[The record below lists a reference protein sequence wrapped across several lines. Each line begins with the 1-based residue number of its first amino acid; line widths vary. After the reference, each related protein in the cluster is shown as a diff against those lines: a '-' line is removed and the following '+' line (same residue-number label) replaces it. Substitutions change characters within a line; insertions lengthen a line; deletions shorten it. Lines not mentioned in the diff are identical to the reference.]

1 MTSPAEI
8 ARLTEPTQSAS
19 RVLMVRPGSFGRN
32 DAAAETNAFMRPP
45 LREPDALADAA
56 RAEFDGLA
64 QALADAGVEVII
76 DDEPDLP
83 DSVFPNNWMT
93 FHQPVG
99 ADPVLITYPMATP
112 ARRLERRDSVVR
124 LIGSLDGRPV
134 RRIALE
140 HLEQRGEHLEG
151 TGSLVIDRVAGVA
164 FACISPRTTPGALDA
179 WEQATGIRVVRF
191 DAADADGV
199 PLYHTNVIMSMGRE
213 LVWLVADTVR
223 DAAQLDGLRREVER
237 LNKRVLDLEMPQMGA
252 MCANVL
258 ELETTKGEP
267 IIAMSSTA
275 WNAYTTAQ
283 KAQLESAARIVHAP
297 IPTIERVG
305 GGSVRCMIAEL
316 GRHVFTRPV

>member
-1 MTSPAEI
+1 MTSPADI
-8 ARLTEPTQSAS
+8 ARLTEPTQCAS

-64 QALADAGVEVII
+64 QALIDAGVEVIV
-76 DDEPDLP
+76 DEEPDLP

-93 FHQPVG
+93 FHQPAD

-112 ARRLERRDSVVR
+112 ARRLERRESVIR
-124 LIGSLDGRPV
+124 LVSSLADGPV

-140 HLEQRGEHLEG
+140 HLEQQGEHLEG

-179 WEQATGIRVVRF
+179 WERATGIRVVRF
-191 DAADADGV
+191 DASDADGV
-199 PLYHTNVIMSMGRE
+199 PLYHTNVIMSMGRR

-223 DAAQLDGLRREVER
+223 DAAQLAEVRREVEI

-258 ELETTKGEP
+258 ELETPAGEP
-267 IIAMSSTA
+267 VVAMSSTA
-275 WNAYTTAQ
+275 WNAYTPAQ
-283 KAQLESAARIVHAP
+283 QAQLESVAMVVHAP
-297 IPTIERVG
+297 IPTIERIG

-316 GRHVFTRPV
+316 GRSVFTKTV